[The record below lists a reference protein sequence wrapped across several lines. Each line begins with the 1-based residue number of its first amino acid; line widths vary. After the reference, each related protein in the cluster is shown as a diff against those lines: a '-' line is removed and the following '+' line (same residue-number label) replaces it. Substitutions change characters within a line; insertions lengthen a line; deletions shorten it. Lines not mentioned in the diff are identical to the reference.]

1 MLQEPPPGGNQHL
14 SLHSLLA
21 APLSHSGNS
30 DFQGAH
36 YWSHTCDELH
46 LRGRSSSRGR
56 GQAKWPY
63 NVIASGLAHQG
74 PNVLLL
80 PEAVPRRVHSS
91 ALLCLLALQVS
102 CSIGSAS
109 SQRHHLPQW
118 LKLQQDATLWLL
130 AASTAGPAGLEPV
143 LLTPKYQ
150 MLHLVPAPRS
160 KGPDPELRRGKVT
173 ALVGASRT
181 HLLRTTG
188 WMCSPEPRL
197 AQPQQAQ
204 RARLNRLREEAAKS
218 RDDRPSAKL
227 EALLMIYT
235 KLEEYETRLESPNH
249 INLTPRLIAELNV
262 QAVHD
267 RTITPSMVLGWCA
280 LLGSTLDQ
288 RLRQIDHALLY
299 GSLVA
304 QWVDDHERKQDN
316 DGADNVDAREE
327 LQQQRQE
334 WEALAFRQDPV
345 EEAGLIAYLTATFAP
360 ATKSLK
366 AGSSSALDQL
376 REKIGLDSKIF
387 VRFDE
392 QAVRNA
398 IDEVLSND
406 LYTAGKR
413 SNLQDLKAHKSV
425 LREIADILNQDLDNI
440 ESWQWAD
447 GGVRMTMRRHINGKY
462 RVYMDEEVYQ
472 AVFLAHIGSMWSNSF
487 HAAFAQF
494 FDHAW
499 KHGASRKP
507 TPDEERIRTKKFYQ
521 INESV
526 EAEQTASI
534 SYLRKKLFKERFWL
548 SAISPT
554 TRKSF
559 AKAYDNGCDGDNDD
573 GYGTSF
579 VDIKQQLLRMITAD
593 QLIQGDLYGQSTVLQ
608 SDFRWFGPSLSHTT
622 ILTVLKFFGL
632 PQEWLDLFA
641 KFLSPMVSFA
651 SDGADVQSRRRS
663 CGTPI
668 AHQISALFGEV
679 VLVTLDFAVNQATH
693 GGYLYRIHDDLWFWG
708 QQDQCAVAWKALQDF
723 CTATGLEL
731 NMDKTGACSLKGSAS
746 PLSEDDVPV
755 LPAQAK
761 DDDGQ
766 QAECGLPWNPI
777 RWGFLV
783 LSAEKGHWDIDLAQ
797 LELHIQEMRLQ
808 LDATASIMSWGA
820 EEDIGVELIFD
831 DQRVDGW
838 LAYQR
843 AATKSRTPFYWKR
856 IVQLYGAE
864 ALEYY
869 GTLNMAQAGSLP
881 MGVTG
886 YLSSEKIRE
895 ALRGHSHGAV
905 GGLQVRALGRFSE
918 ASEREPH
925 RTCRDLEIDARN
937 SSGPIGARGVS
948 SDPTRASG

>member
-1 MLQEPPPGGNQHL
+1 M
-14 SLHSLLA
+14 
-21 APLSHSGNS
+21 
-30 DFQGAH
+30 
-36 YWSHTCDELH
+36 
-46 LRGRSSSRGR
+46 SSNIFGT
-56 GQAKWPY
+56 
-63 NVIASGLAHQG
+63 
-74 PNVLLL
+74 
-80 PEAVPRRVHSS
+80 
-91 ALLCLLALQVS
+91 
-102 CSIGSAS
+102 
-109 SQRHHLPQW
+109 
-118 LKLQQDATLWLL
+118 LK
-130 AASTAGPAGLEPV
+130 
-143 LLTPKYQ
+143 
-150 MLHLVPAPRS
+150 H
-160 KGPDPELRRGKVT
+160 VT
-173 ALVGASRT
+173 YRKLDN
-181 HLLRTTG
+181 L
-188 WMCSPEPRL
+188 
-197 AQPQQAQ
+197 QAQ

-218 RDDRPSAKL
+218 LDDRPSAKL

-249 INLTPRLIAELNV
+249 INLTPRLIAELNI

-267 RTITPSMVLGWCA
+267 RTITPSVVLGWCA

-316 DGADNVDAREE
+316 DGADNVDARQE

-345 EEAGLIAYLTATFAP
+345 EEARLIAYLTATFAP

-387 VRFDE
+387 ARFDE

-472 AVFLAHIGSMWSNSF
+472 AVFLAHIGSMWSDSF
-487 HAAFAQF
+487 HAAFVQF

-534 SYLRKKLFKERFWL
+534 SYLRKKLFKQRFWL

-559 AKAYDNGCDGDNDD
+559 AKAYENGCDGDND
-573 GYGTSF
+573 GSYGTSF

-593 QLIQGDLYGQSTVLQ
+593 QLIQGDLYGHFTVLQ

-632 PQEWLDLFA
+632 PQKWLDLFA

-708 QQDQCAVAWKALQDF
+708 QQDQCAVAWKTLQDF
-723 CTATGLEL
+723 CAATGLEL

-746 PLSEDDVPV
+746 PLSEEDVPV

-777 RWGFLV
+777 RWGFLI

-808 LDATASIMSWGA
+808 LDATASIMSWVRVWNSYMNSFFVNNFGKPAKCLGTDHIRICMLSFEMAQQRLLQVDGGRHHNLTDMVRTMIEERFGHRQGVPASLVYFPAELGGLALHNPLVELSTKMLVKTQDTPREIVQKAWYGARQRFDRLVERWDQAMLRRKSRGFEADEDKTFMTFQSFVRYAEETEPALCSAYSTLLEDLKGA

-886 YLSSEKIRE
+886 YLSSEKIRW
-895 ALRGHSHGAV
+895 
-905 GGLQVRALGRFSE
+905 Q
-918 ASEREPH
+918 
-925 RTCRDLEIDARN
+925 N
-937 SSGPIGARGVS
+937 
-948 SDPTRASG
+948 